1 MIAYHMKCSDT
12 YFRERSEEEARQ
24 SGRKKAQ
31 KGRKK
36 RERKKGYARVWG
48 EGGVGVSVSLYVLS

>member
-1 MIAYHMKCSDT
+1 MQIPHEMLRYIFQRK
-12 YFRERSEEEARQ
+12 EWWEEARQ
-24 SGRKKAQ
+24 SGRKKVQ

-48 EGGVGVSVSLYVLS
+48 REVLMCL